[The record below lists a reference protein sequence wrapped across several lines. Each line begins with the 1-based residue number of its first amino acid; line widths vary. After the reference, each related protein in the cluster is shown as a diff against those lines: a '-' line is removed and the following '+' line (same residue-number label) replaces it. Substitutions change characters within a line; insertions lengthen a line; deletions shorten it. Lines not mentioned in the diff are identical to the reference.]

1 MDARTI
7 MFDVILILA
16 NKFLL
21 DIIDLRYC
29 FFCFIYVFILQL
41 SLCVLYLFVFI
52 KCRKKNKKSTR
63 RGCGISIPSM

>member
-1 MDARTI
+1 MDARMI

-29 FFCFIYVFILQL
+29 FFCFIYVFIL
-41 SLCVLYLFVFI
+41 
-52 KCRKKNKKSTR
+52 R
-63 RGCGISIPSM
+63 RMI